1 MALINAS
8 IFCVPKNGMRV
19 IKIVLPYRDA
29 HKRSYNHDIIQC
41 EKEVEKLWNKRKKN
55 MCQVVV
61 KTLIKCYHPIF
72 IK

>member
-29 HKRSYNHDIIQC
+29 HERSYNHDIIQC
-41 EKEVEKLWNKRKKN
+41 EKEVEKLWDKHKKICAKLLSKR
-55 MCQVVV
+55 
-61 KTLIKCYHPIF
+61 
-72 IK
+72 